1 MELSPRLSSS
11 AWMLPGLPTWLR
23 GAGEGERPTV
33 PASSQEDRSTD
44 PSCSAYLC
52 FSSASS
58 VQPEGFSKNA
68 NNIMSFL

>member
-23 GAGEGERPTV
+23 RRRGERPTV

-52 FSSASS
+52 SSSASS